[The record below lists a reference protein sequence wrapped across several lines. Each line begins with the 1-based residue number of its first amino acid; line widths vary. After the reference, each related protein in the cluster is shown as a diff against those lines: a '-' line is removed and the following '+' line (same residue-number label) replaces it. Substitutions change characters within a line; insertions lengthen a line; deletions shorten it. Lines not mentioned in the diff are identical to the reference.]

1 MDINKELLILVH
13 DDDVR
18 EYTDDFVS
26 VRLKIPEEIQT
37 NKTLMDQIMSSAKQ
51 AIQRKRKEVLS

>member
-1 MDINKELLILVH
+1 MTNKELLILVH